1 MNDDLNRIGT
11 TTRRTPETDLAG
23 VVFEIQRTQTNSC
36 KFGRKHK
43 RLFSR
48 QELRYLGIAESIYRE
63 IVVP

>member
-1 MNDDLNRIGT
+1 MNDDMNTAGIALRV
-11 TTRRTPETDLAG
+11 PETDLAH
-23 VVFEIQRTQTNSC
+23 VVFEIQRMQTNSC
-36 KFGRKHK
+36 KFGTKYK